1 MRTGRHQGY
10 RGLPG
15 LEGWARAQRR
25 SRQLWFVE
33 EVRFEDEFATAPT
46 AVECEEHRLGVM
58 LECRPTARWWK
69 DVLVTGLLKEMMQA
83 HGEITDVERIGNCD

>member
-1 MRTGRHQGY
+1 
-10 RGLPG
+10 
-15 LEGWARAQRR
+15 
-25 SRQLWFVE
+25 
-33 EVRFEDEFATAPT
+33 
-46 AVECEEHRLGVM
+46 M